1 MIPRSARCRF
11 AMVQRLLRV
20 QSLWAFMKAYPQLS
34 DKAIMVIIDMLWLKR
49 TRFQFQFQDLVTL
62 LAVYLL

>member
-1 MIPRSARCRF
+1 
-11 AMVQRLLRV
+11 MVQRLLRV

-34 DKAIMVIIDMLWLKR
+34 DKAIVVIIDMLWLKR